1 MRDDQVT
8 VVGFDGDNLGKTARR
23 IAALVVRQA
32 IFLNDRNT
40 AVAHSGD
47 DAVLGHAVLP
57 GVPRD
62 PDPLHASSMYSIL
75 GMCQSVNDRP
85 FDAIALVSVRLCHV
99 QTDPTDSCGGRYR
112 AGQLPCASMD
122 YRPRQVH
129 VRPSGCLPEMS
140 AVTAATSG
148 RPDFATLSGGR
159 A

>member
-1 MRDDQVT
+1 MSDDQVT
-8 VVGFDGDNLGKTARR
+8 VVGFDGDDLGKTARR
-23 IAALVVRQA
+23 IAALVVQRA

-75 GMCQSVNDRP
+75 GMCQSVNGRP

-99 QTDPTDSCGGRYR
+99 QTDPTDSCGGQTDPANYLARHWITTGTISTH
-112 AGQLPCASMD
+112 APWTG
-122 YRPRQVH
+122 
-129 VRPSGCLPEMS
+129 LPEMS

-148 RPDFATLSGGR
+148 RPDCATLGGS
-159 A
+159 

>member
-1 MRDDQVT
+1 VASSSSLPLLRHCVSDDQVT
-8 VVGFDGDNLGKTARR
+8 VVGFDGDDLGKTARR
-23 IAALVVRQA
+23 IAALVVQRA

-75 GMCQSVNDRP
+75 GMCQSVNGRP

-99 QTDPTDSCGGRYR
+99 QTDPTDSCGGRDR
-112 AGQLPCASMD
+112 PGQLPCAPLD
-122 YRPRQVH
+122 YHRH
-129 VRPSGCLPEMS
+129 H
-140 AVTAATSG
+140 
-148 RPDFATLSGGR
+148 
-159 A
+159 